1 MIENLHSI
9 AEVEI
14 AAARWAAHEMFG
26 FGLWFDGIVRKHHG
40 GEIGTGASVV
50 ESALSS
56 KQLRQLG
63 DVRGDAAVGATN
75 PGEKERAFATW
86 ASRRPSSREYNMPM

>member
-1 MIENLHSI
+1 MIENLPSI

-26 FGLWFDGIVRKHHG
+26 FGLRFDGIVRKHHG

-56 KQLRQLG
+56 QQFRQLG
-63 DVRGDAAVGATN
+63 KVHSQPSRVAVREHLARTRVARSGAM
-75 PGEKERAFATW
+75 E
-86 ASRRPSSREYNMPM
+86 